1 MKRKQSI
8 AMPVVAAHAQNDVLV
23 STEKKVK
30 ILLVDDT
37 PDNLVSL
44 GAALDT
50 LSEELVYARSGKE
63 ALRHLLEGD
72 FAAIL
77 LDVKMPEMDGF
88 ETAELIRSRP
98 KSRHTPILFLTGF
111 KNEEH
116 LFRGYDLGAVDYLFK
131 PIVPEVLRSKVAV
144 FVELSR
150 RADQLQEQAKLLAG
164 QTATLQ
170 KAGQRFRRLLE
181 AAPDAMV
188 ICREN
193 GEIVLVNTR
202 TESMFGHSQ
211 EELLGQHIRLLVPEW
226 TYDLPWLPDE
236 DAVADPIPLA
246 APRELNAVHRD
257 GHGIPVEISASP
269 LEVDEGLLITSAIR
283 DISERKKAEQARA
296 KVEEEVRLLNSHL
309 GELNAHLEER
319 VLARTEEL
327 RRSNEELG
335 QFAYVASHDLQEPLR
350 TVSVYTQLLARHYG
364 SVLNANGDARLFMEF
379 ITESA
384 QRMEYLIRDLL
395 RFSQIDCPDVEQ
407 LISID
412 SKNSFDEAITNL
424 KTSIDE
430 HSATISHDPLP
441 QVKCD
446 PIQLTRLFQN
456 LISNA
461 IKYRNPDQAP
471 VIRVSARLSGREWC
485 FSIADNGIG
494 IDPQYAERVFGIFK
508 RLHGRD
514 NPGTGIGLAICKKI
528 VARHGGRIW
537 VESQLG
543 AGATFH
549 FTLPGEMTPQD
560 RVRE

>member
-1 MKRKQSI
+1 
-8 AMPVVAAHAQNDVLV
+8 MPVIAARAQNEVPV
-23 STEKKVK
+23 STAKKVK
-30 ILLVDDT
+30 ILLVDDA

-63 ALRHLLEGD
+63 ALRHLLEDD

-77 LDVKMPEMDGF
+77 LDVKMPDMDGF

-170 KAGQRFRRLLE
+170 KAEQRFRRLLE

-202 TESMFGHSQ
+202 TESMLGHSR
-211 EELLGQHIRLLVPEW
+211 EELLGQHIRLIVPEW
-226 TYDLPWLPDE
+226 TYDLPWPLDE
-236 DAVADPIPLA
+236 DTIADPVPLV
-246 APRELNAVHRD
+246 APQELNAVHRD
-257 GHGIPVEISASP
+257 GRSIPIEISASP

-296 KVEEEVRLLNSHL
+296 KAEEKVRLLNSHL
-309 GELNAHLEER
+309 EELNGHLEER
-319 VLARTEEL
+319 VLERTEEL
-327 RRSNEELG
+327 RRSNEELA

-350 TVSVYTQLLARHYG
+350 TVSVYTQLLAKHYG
-364 SVLNANGDARLFMEF
+364 SVLNAKGDAPLFMEF

-395 RFSQIDCPDVEQ
+395 QFSQIDCPGVEQ
-407 LISID
+407 LTSV
-412 SKNSFDEAITNL
+412 SSESSFNEAIANL
-424 KTSIDE
+424 KTSIE
-430 HSATISHDPLP
+430 ENAATITHDPLP
-441 QVKCD
+441 QVKGD

-461 IKYRNPDQAP
+461 IKYRNPDEAP
-471 VIRVSARLSGREWC
+471 LIRVAARLSGRDWL
-485 FSIADNGIG
+485 FSITDNGIG
-494 IDPQYAERVFGIFK
+494 IEPQYAEKVFGIFK

-543 AGATFH
+543 GGATFH
-549 FTLPGEMTPQD
+549 FTLPEHK
-560 RVRE
+560 